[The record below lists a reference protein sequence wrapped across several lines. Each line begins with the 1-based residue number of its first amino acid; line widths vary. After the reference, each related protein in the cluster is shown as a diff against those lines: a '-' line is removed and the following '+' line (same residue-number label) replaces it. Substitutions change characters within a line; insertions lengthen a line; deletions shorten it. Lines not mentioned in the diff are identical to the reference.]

1 MRDESFV
8 VRNVTYGMLDSI
20 ISTTGVLA
28 GMAHAGVDARV
39 ILITGTILVGV
50 EATSMAFGAA
60 LSDEHFEISET
71 LHTSP
76 SRKWT
81 SSLVMLLAYALTGFA
96 LLVPYMLADP
106 KAATEWVAGIAV
118 ASIFGLVA
126 HFQGAGKGAR
136 SALVGLCI
144 VGLSMLTGG
153 QLKEL

>member
-1 MRDESFV
+1 MKDESFFA
-8 VRNVTYGMLDSI
+8 RNVTYGMLDSI

-28 GMAHAGVDARV
+28 GMAYAGVDSRV

-60 LSDEHFEISET
+60 LSDEHFEVTET
-71 LHTSP
+71 LHVSP

-96 LLVPYMLADP
+96 LLVPYALAEP
-106 KAATEWVAGIAV
+106 KAATEWVVGLAV
-118 ASIFGLVA
+118 AAIFGIVTY
-126 HFQGAGKGAR
+126 FQGAGKGAR
-136 SALVGLCI
+136 GALVGLGI
-144 VGLSMLTGG
+144 VGLSMLAGR